1 MKGTALRRIQTNLG
15 FFKQFSRNFCQN
27 NTANPPEVEKK
38 PKKGPYEGVLF
49 QRHNHVMEIILNQ
62 PKKLNSLDIK
72 MIKTLLRRVRQ
83 WMPENISS
91 SSSDEDKSER
101 ERGRK
106 SDEEED
112 VPRVILMSGA
122 GGKSFCAGGDV
133 ATLVRNKKPDN
144 EKSDK
149 EFKDFF
155 RYRLYL
161 FII

>member
-1 MKGTALRRIQTNLG
+1 MQGSALRRIQTNLG
-15 FFKQFSRNFCQN
+15 FLKKHSRNFCQN
-27 NTANPPEVEKK
+27 NTTNHDVGEKK
-38 PKKGPYEGVLF
+38 VKKAPYDGILF
-49 QRHNHVMEIILNQ
+49 QKHNHVTEIIFNK
-62 PKKLNSLDIK
+62 PEKLNSVDIK

-83 WMPENISS
+83 WMPENMSS
-91 SSSDEDKSER
+91 SSSDEEKSER

-106 SDEEED
+106 SDSEEE

-133 ATLVRNKKPDN
+133 AALYRRKKLDT

-155 RYRLYL
+155 R
-161 FII
+161 